1 MKLTDVLPIE
11 EWLALE
17 KDIHERSGLNASVF
31 DIDGIRITGYK
42 QWANQ
47 LCPKIKAVDR
57 GQSFICAVA
66 QMNIA
71 EVARQAKKAIV
82 EECDAGLLKL
92 VVPIFVNDEFIGSA
106 GACGLI
112 LDDGEVDS
120 FMVNK
125 TVGLEVEEIERL
137 AKNIGSISSEQA
149 EALGAYI
156 QHRID
161 DIVTDYHRRQTASK
175 K

>member
-1 MKLTDVLPIE
+1 MKLTDVLPLEDWI
-11 EWLALE
+11 ALE
-17 KDIHERSGLNASVF
+17 KDIHERSGLNASIF

-71 EVARQAKKAIV
+71 ELARQAKKPVV

-137 AKNIGSISSEQA
+137 AEEIDTISSEKA
-149 EALGAYI
+149 EALAAYI
-156 QHRID
+156 QDRVD
-161 DIVTDYHRRQTASK
+161 EIVTTYHRRQVSSTG
-175 K
+175 